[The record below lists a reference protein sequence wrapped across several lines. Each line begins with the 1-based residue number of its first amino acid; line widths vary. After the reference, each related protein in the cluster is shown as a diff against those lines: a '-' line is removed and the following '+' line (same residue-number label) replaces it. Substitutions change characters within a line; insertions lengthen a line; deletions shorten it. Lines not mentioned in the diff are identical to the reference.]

1 MFVTFRG
8 RPGREGRCLEA
19 IGPGCLCPT
28 GKPCKLTEKS
38 WQNSLTCGNFCA
50 ILGCYSRS
58 KNCPHPTHLS
68 PGGNCPSGHRRV
80 RVCEWKPESSRC
92 GIQLD
97 TMERTRAFY
106 RLPPHSFMQ
115 HSQPALWAKLF
126 ALGGS
131 PRALES
137 SSLCNKTKSASCGSV
152 PTTTVSGS
160 RVQIHK
166 DIHSFDRDLARVCCM
181 PGTV

>member
-1 MFVTFRG
+1 MTLLELHGGNSQWVRREHADGVGAGHMFVTFRG

-106 RLPPHSFMQ
+106 RLSPPLLHA
-115 HSQPALWAKLF
+115 ALTACT
-126 ALGGS
+126 LGQVVCIG
-131 PRALES
+131 RL
-137 SSLCNKTKSASCGSV
+137 TKS
-152 PTTTVSGS
+152 S
-160 RVQIHK
+160 RI
-166 DIHSFDRDLARVCCM
+166 IILM
-181 PGTV
+181 